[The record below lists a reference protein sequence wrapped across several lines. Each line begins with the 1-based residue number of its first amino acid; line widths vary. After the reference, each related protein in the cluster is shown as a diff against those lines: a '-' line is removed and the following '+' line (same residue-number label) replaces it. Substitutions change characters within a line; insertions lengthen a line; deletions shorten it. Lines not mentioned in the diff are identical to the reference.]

1 MSREYF
7 QPLNMPGYELPVFD
21 YRTPP
26 EIASGTPGRY
36 PVIIA
41 GAGLAGLTA
50 ALELGS
56 RGITTIVCDDDNS
69 VGAAGLSSRGICYAK
84 RSLEILDRFGIA
96 DRIRAK
102 GVTWSEGDVYRHD
115 ARLFR
120 FALQLGQDQKFPPF
134 VNLQQFYVEQ
144 YLVERAM
151 EIAAIDLRWK
161 NKLVD
166 VRQSNEGVDV
176 TIETPDGRYSATCSY
191 LLAADGPHSTV
202 RERIDAKDA
211 ESALFEDQWCIAD
224 VRMKQR
230 EEAVR
235 RVYLDSALNEGG
247 AIWYHQMAD
256 GIWRTDWQISHYD
269 DPDAEATV
277 EKATE
282 RIRKLVGRD
291 VEFELIWVGPWR
303 FRKRYLKNLV
313 HGRILFLGDAAAQHA
328 PWGARGGNR
337 AIQDANNLAW
347 KLALVLSGKAPDSL
361 LMTYGL
367 ERQQAAREAVNIASQ
382 SALFIGP
389 ETDGQRL
396 FRNAIL
402 ELAKTHKWAQDL
414 MNVGRLSTA
423 CTYRHSPLCIER
435 PGEWDSSNSA
445 GRSVTA
451 MPGAAAPDGVV
462 AENRYLSEY
471 LQGDFT
477 VAWFGADGGNIDSDI
492 PVATFSVPSTCGG
505 LWNAYEVDARG
516 ATYVFRPDGHILAR
530 CRGIDASFAWH
541 AISDVLSTH
550 TSNALRWTHSTPAE
564 TDRDRIYV
572 ELAAYFD
579 EIQSTDQREAALAR
593 LVMCLAERLPTPDA
607 FAAINMARN
616 PAAQRGDAEMGPAAQ
631 DLTTSKL
638 RINS

>member
-7 QPLNMPGYELPVFD
+7 QPLSMSGYKLPVFD

-26 EIASGTPGRY
+26 EIASGTAGRY

-144 YLVERAM
+144 YLVEHAM

-166 VRQSNEGVDV
+166 VRQRNEGVDV

-202 RERIDAKDA
+202 RERIGAKDA

-347 KLALVLSGKAPDSL
+347 KLALVLSGKASSSL
-361 LMTYGL
+361 LMTYDS
-367 ERQQAAREAVNIASQ
+367 ERHQAAREAVNIASQ

-389 ETDGQRL
+389 ESDGQRL
-396 FRNAIL
+396 FRDAIL

-423 CTYRHSPLCIER
+423 CTYRYSPLCIER
-435 PGEWDSSNSA
+435 PREWEPSKSV
-445 GRSVTA
+445 GRSLA
-451 MPGAAAPDGVV
+451 AKPGAAAPDGVV
-462 AENRYLSEY
+462 VGNRYFSEY
-471 LQGDFT
+471 LQGGFT

-492 PVATFSVPSTCGG
+492 PVSTFSVPSICRD
-505 LWNAYEVDARG
+505 LWDTYEVDVRG

-530 CRGIDASFAWH
+530 CRGIDASFASH
-541 AISDVLSTH
+541 AISEVLS
-550 TSNALRWTHSTPAE
+550 SQAKNAIPPMHGSAAE
-564 TDRDRIYV
+564 ADRDRLYV
-572 ELAAYFD
+572 DLAAYFD
-579 EIQSTDQREAALAR
+579 GIQSADQRPAALAR
-593 LVMCLAERLPTPDA
+593 LVMCLADKLSTADA
-607 FAAINMARN
+607 FEAISMARN
-616 PAAQRGDAEMGPAAQ
+616 PAAQQGGVDLSSAAQ
-631 DLTTSKL
+631 DSKTSKM